1 MFSRGNAVY
10 LLVALAAVAGILA
23 SLGGGWFEGS

>member
-1 MFSRGNAVY
+1 MFSKGNAVY
-10 LLVALAAVAGILA
+10 LLVALVAVAGILA